1 MAPPDDAYSA
11 QADVFCDELRNR
23 IEALDNRAAKLKAG
37 IAKHIA
43 AKSHA
48 RVARLQNEL
57 RDITVERREVIT
69 LLTNLGHGYPCDH
82 GQAD

>member
-1 MAPPDDAYSA
+1 MAPPDDTYSA
-11 QADVFCDELRNR
+11 QADAFCAELGKR
-23 IEALDNRAAKLKAG
+23 IEALDNRAAKLKVG
-37 IAKHIA
+37 IAQNVAEKRPT
-43 AKSHA
+43 

-69 LLTNLGHGYPCDH
+69 LLTNLGHGHPCDH